1 MTWFT
6 VAAVVVGTLVTADA
20 QKKQGQQQQ
29 MDVER
34 QAETEKLSAEGEEI
48 KRRERLNKV
57 LSANVRSAA
66 ASGIKTEG
74 SSQAVALDTAKN
86 ISSSEGAESLSQR
99 IRQDML
105 KREGNAAKQRGSG
118 QAASTL
124 LQGGIS
130 AYQLSKS

>member
-20 QKKQGQQQQ
+20 QKKAGQQQQ
-29 MDVER
+29 FDIER

-66 ASGIKTEG
+66 ASGIKSEG

-105 KREGNAAKQRGSG
+105 KREGNAARQKGKT
-118 QAASTL
+118 QATSTL
-124 LQGGIS
+124 LQGGMN
-130 AYQLSKS
+130 AYKVSR

>member
-1 MTWFT
+1 MSWFI
-6 VAAVVVGTLVTADA
+6 VGAVFLSAAVTAKA
-20 QKKQGQQQQ
+20 QKDQGTQQKY
-29 MDVER
+29 DLER

-124 LQGGIS
+124 LQGGIN
-130 AYQLSKS
+130 AYQVSR

>member
-1 MTWFT
+1 MSWFI
-6 VAAVVVGTLVTADA
+6 VGAVVVSTLVTADA

-29 MDVER
+29 LDLER

-66 ASGIKTEG
+66 ASGIKSEG

-86 ISSSEGAESLSQR
+86 ISSSEGAESLSQK

-105 KREGNAAKQRGSG
+105 KREGNAARQKGNT
-118 QAASTL
+118 QATSTL

-130 AYQLSKS
+130 AYQLSK